1 MSVFSV
7 NSPIVFLADIFGPFL
22 SVYYLIPQIIHTMKT
37 KDVNGISCHSLYAA
51 MIGNVCWSIHSIS
64 RGDILLLMTTLI
76 ILLMNIFRIY
86 LYNKYTVH
94 SQF

>member
-1 MSVFSV
+1 MSYFSI
-7 NSPIVFLADIFGPFL
+7 NSPIVVMADIFGPFL

-51 MIGNVCWSIHSIS
+51 MIGNVCWTIHSMS
-64 RGDILLLMTTLI
+64 RGDILLLLTTLI

-86 LYNKYTVH
+86 LYNKYVDKENE
-94 SQF
+94 